1 MLENDITTNVSERGQ
16 LSMTDQAA
24 LFFNREFE
32 EKNMHGFAVRMRVVQ
47 GDCNCN
53 DYSYQIE
60 FTNEAI
66 ESDLIFTSQGHSII
80 CDPQSYPFLKGLVL
94 DYEGDENNGGLRLF
108 NPNAKKSCGCGS
120 SFSV

>member
-1 MLENDITTNVSERGQ
+1 MLENDITTIVSERDQ

-60 FTNEAI
+60 LTNEAI
-66 ESDLIFTSQGHSII
+66 ESDLIFTSHGHSII

-94 DYEGDENNGGLRLF
+94 DFESDENNGGLRLF

>member
-1 MLENDITTNVSERGQ
+1 MLNTNITKNVSEQDQ

-32 EKNMHGFAVRMRVVQ
+32 EKNMHGCAVRIRVVQ

-60 FTNEAI
+60 LTNEAI
-66 ESDLIFTSQGHSII
+66 DTDLIFSSRGHSII
-80 CDPQSYPFLKGLVL
+80 CDPQSYPFLKGLML
-94 DYEGDENNGGLRLF
+94 DYEGDKNNGELRLF